1 MSVPEIAVVTGG
13 AGLIGSHIVDEL
25 LQRGYHV
32 RIIDNLHPQTHKNGK
47 PNWISKEVE
56 FFHKDVRNLDSLKS
70 VVKDAKFIFH
80 QAAFGGFTSESSE
93 YFDVNV
99 TGTARIFEAIE
110 LTKTEPASVIVASS
124 QAIFGELNYLSQET
138 GQIVHPE
145 MRKLANL
152 KNQFWDHID
161 EMGNTLIPLPAREEM
176 KMRGITPYA
185 LSKIGQEKC
194 ALGAGR
200 RLGISTACIR
210 YGVTFGPRQSITN
223 PYTGVMSIF
232 ANRLRNNLPPIV
244 YEDGKQIR
252 DFVFV
257 RDQAKLNIELAESG
271 SYFNLAI
278 NSGTGVKTRIIDLAN
293 QLQRIIGG
301 PVPLLSGQ
309 YRPGDAR
316 HFFHSTELMNSMGF
330 QNSIDLSQGIQEF
343 LNWFETQPVE
353 SDFFEESQ
361 SILAAKGILRKIGD

>member
-1 MSVPEIAVVTGG
+1 MSFPETAVVTGG

-25 LQRGYHV
+25 LQKGYHV
-32 RIIDNLHPQTHKNGK
+32 KVIDNLHPQTHKHGK
-47 PNWISKEVE
+47 PNWIPKEVE
-56 FFHKDVRNLDSLKS
+56 FFHEDIRNLDALKT
-70 VVKDAKFIFH
+70 VVKDARFIFH

-110 LTKTEPASVIVASS
+110 LTKSKPESVIVASS
-124 QAIFGELNYLSQET
+124 QAIFGELDHLNTET
-138 GQIVHPE
+138 GQVIHPE
-145 MRKLANL
+145 MRKLSSL
-152 KNQFWDHID
+152 KNQIWEHVD
-161 EMGNTLIPLPAREEM
+161 EKGIPLIPLPAREDM

-185 LSKIGQEKC
+185 LSKIGQEYC

-223 PYTGVMSIF
+223 PYTGVISIF
-232 ANRLRNNLPPIV
+232 ANRLKNNLSPIV
-244 YEDGKQIR
+244 YEDGEQVR

-257 RDQAKLNIELAESG
+257 KDQAKLNIALAESG
-271 SYFNLAI
+271 NHMNLAI
-278 NSGTGVKTRIIDLAN
+278 NSGTGVKTKIKDLAY
-293 QLQRIIGG
+293 QLHHMIGG
-301 PVPLLSGQ
+301 PAPLLSGQ

-316 HFFHSTELMNSMGF
+316 HFFHSTELINSMGF
-330 QNSIDLSQGIQEF
+330 INSTNLNAGIQEF

-353 SDFFEESQ
+353 GDSFEESQ
-361 SILAAKGILRKIGD
+361 SILAAKGVLRKIGE